1 MSRSL
6 LPALALLT
14 LTLAA
19 CGQSTIKPVPG
30 PNLSAPGPNLSA
42 PAPATTG
49 IVTLSIPVPSGLSA
63 QDINQPHTT
72 RADLQIDGGP
82 VTAYTL
88 GSAQAP
94 CANGLCT
101 ISLRPLSPASHTFA
115 VSTYG
120 VRPSDSATVLIS

>member
-1 MSRSL
+1 MIRPL

-19 CGQSTIKPVPG
+19 CGQSTTSSV
-30 PNLSAPGPNLSA
+30 
-42 PAPATTG
+42 PAPVAPVASSTTG
-49 IVTLSIPVPSGLSA
+49 VITLSIPAPSRLST
-63 QDINQPHTT
+63 QYVNQLHTT
-72 RADLQIDGGP
+72 RVDVQIDGGT

-94 CANGLCT
+94 CANGFCT
-101 ISLRPLSPASHTFA
+101 ISLGVLSPASHTFA